1 MVFVQ
6 NTDIYIHQMVSVG
19 NTGGKFAKNWNICES
34 TGLGYFFS

>member
-19 NTGGKFAKNWNICES
+19 NTGSNFAKNGNICES
-34 TGLGYFFS
+34 IGLGCFFS